1 MRHEYAPPA
10 HVLTSRPRTV
20 CAVDSPVVH
29 LEFRRRIEE
38 ALATFLRL
46 RRHQLLDID
55 EALES
60 VADAAQ
66 RFILSGGKRVR
77 PAFAFWGYM
86 GSGGQD
92 GPEVIEC
99 LASLEMLQAA
109 ALIHDDLMDDSDTRR
124 GEPAVHR
131 QFAQR
136 HIGAGWAG
144 SARDFGASA
153 AILLGDLCMTWSD
166 EMFTASGM
174 PRETLAGARADF
186 DAMRTEVSAGQYL
199 DVLTQAQRDTSTQRA
214 FKVARYKSAKYTI
227 ERPLLLGAAL
237 AGGTSELRE
246 SYSAIGVP
254 LGEAFQFRDDVL
266 GVFGDPAETG
276 KPAGDDLREGKRTYL
291 IACSY
296 EAATPAQRAILDAG
310 LGNPDLDSAGVNA
323 VQQIIV
329 DTGALTV
336 TEDKIKELFAQT
348 SRALSDAKGLI
359 EPNALVALN
368 DLAVS
373 MVHRTV

>member
-1 MRHEYAPPA
+1 M
-10 HVLTSRPRTV
+10 
-20 CAVDSPVVH
+20 
-29 LEFRRRIEE
+29 
-38 ALATFLRL
+38 
-46 RRHQLLDID
+46 
-55 EALES
+55 ES

-174 PRETLAGARADF
+174 PRETLASARADF

>member
-1 MRHEYAPPA
+1 M
-10 HVLTSRPRTV
+10 
-20 CAVDSPVVH
+20 DSPVVH

-92 GPEVIEC
+92 SPEVIEC